1 MRVLLVEDEVE
12 LAEAISKGLREAS
25 YAVDIAHDGEIALYH
40 ASENK
45 YDIAIIDV
53 MLPIMDGFTVCKELR
68 QQRQWLPV
76 LILSARDAVEDRVTG
91 LNCGAD
97 DYLVKPFNFVE
108 LLARMRALTR
118 RVGELRSKAL
128 KVADLEL
135 DTLSHSAIRGGKK
148 IRLTAKEY
156 ALLEFLMLRVDQVL
170 NRTTIAEHVWDE
182 NFDPF
187 SNIIDAYIKRLRKK
201 IDYGFAQPLIHT
213 RRCEGYILSP
223 DFAERYV

>member
-25 YAVDIAHDGEIALYH
+25 YAVDIANDGEIALYH
-40 ASENK
+40 ASENM
-45 YDIAIIDV
+45 YDIAIVDV
-53 MLPIMDGFTVCKELR
+53 MLPVTDGFTVCKELR
-68 QQRQWLPV
+68 RQRQWLPV
-76 LILSARDAVEDRVTG
+76 LILSARDAVEDRVQG

-97 DYLVKPFNFVE
+97 DYLVKPFNFIE

-118 RVGELRSKAL
+118 RVGEVRSQALR
-128 KVADLEL
+128 VADLEL
-135 DTLSHSAIRGGKK
+135 DTLNHSAIRGGRR

-156 ALLEFLMLRVDQVL
+156 ALLEFLMMRVDEVL

-187 SNIIDAYIKRLRKK
+187 SNIIDAYIKRLRRK

-223 DFAERYV
+223 GSAERYV